1 MVLCLKEAMSGKY
14 LISSEWKKCEIKEN
28 IRLRES
34 AQEKD
39 YEEFVDYP
47 ATEVVMMMTQLRT
60 IIVTLMRCIVFL
72 IWYMTV

>member
-1 MVLCLKEAMSGKY
+1 MVLGLKEAMSGKY

-39 YEEFVDYP
+39 QEEFVDYP
-47 ATEVVMMMTQLRT
+47 RPKWL
-60 IIVTLMRCIVFL
+60 
-72 IWYMTV
+72 